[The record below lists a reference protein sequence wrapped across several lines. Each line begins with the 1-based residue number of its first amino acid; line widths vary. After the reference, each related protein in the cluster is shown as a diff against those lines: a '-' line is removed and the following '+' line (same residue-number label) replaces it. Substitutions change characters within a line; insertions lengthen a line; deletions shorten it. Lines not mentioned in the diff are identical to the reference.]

1 MKTSTEWNPLKE
13 LLSVQK
19 RMNDLFESAMARTN
33 FDAHEGLGSWI
44 PVCDVFETPQEL
56 VVLLELPG
64 LGRGEIDVKLEG
76 DELVVSGERQPE
88 GLSPGEEHHRIERS
102 YGAFSRRCRVP
113 SNVDRSAVQ
122 ASFRNGLLRVT
133 LPVRDV
139 AQHEARRV
147 SVD

>member
-1 MKTSTEWNPLKE
+1 MKTRTDWNPLKE

-19 RMNDLFESAMARTN
+19 RMNDLFDTAMARTN

-44 PVCDVFETPQEL
+44 PVCDVFETAREL

-64 LGRGEIDVKLEG
+64 LERDEIDVKLEG
-76 DELVVSGERQPE
+76 DELIVSGERQPE
-88 GLSPGEEHHRIERS
+88 GQNPGDEHHRLERS

-122 ASFRNGLLRVT
+122 AAFRNGLLRVT
-133 LPVRDV
+133 LPVRDTD
-139 AQHEARRV
+139 QHEARRV

>member
-1 MKTSTEWNPLKE
+1 MTTRTDWNPLKE

-19 RMNDLFESAMARTN
+19 RMNDLFDSAMARTN

-44 PVCDVFETPQEL
+44 PVCDVFETPREL

-64 LGRGEIDVKLEG
+64 LERDEIDVKLEG
-76 DELVVSGERQPE
+76 DELVVSGQRKPE
-88 GLSPGEEHHRIERS
+88 GLNPGDEHHRLERS

-113 SNVDRSAVQ
+113 SNVDRGAVQ
-122 ASFRNGLLRVT
+122 AAFRNGLLRVT
-133 LPVRDV
+133 LPIRDT
-139 AQHEARRV
+139 AEHEARRV